1 MKTLPEPRKAGK
13 VSVEETLAARR
24 SVRAFAASPLT
35 DEELSQLLWAAQGIT
50 DSKRRFRTAPS
61 AGATYPLVVYVAKA
75 DGVFRYH
82 PEPHTLEAI
91 SDHDIRRALARA
103 ALDQSCVRQA
113 AAVMIFAAVPER
125 TTRRYGQRG
134 ERYILMEV
142 GHAAQNVHLQA
153 VALGLGSVPV
163 GAFDE
168 EAIAAA
174 LGGHR
179 GEEVLYLVPIG
190 RPAR

>member
-1 MKTLPEPRKAGK
+1 M
-13 VSVEETLAARR
+13 
-24 SVRAFAASPLT
+24 RAFAVSPLT
-35 DEELSQLLWAAQGIT
+35 DEELSQLLWAAQGIA
-50 DSKRRFRTAPS
+50 DSKRQFRTAPS

-82 PEPHTLEAI
+82 PEHHTLETV
-91 SDHDIRRALARA
+91 SDQDIRRALAAA
-103 ALDQSCVRQA
+103 ALDQFCVRQA

-168 EAIAAA
+168 DAIAAA
-174 LGGHR
+174 VGCAR
-179 GEEVLYLVPIG
+179 GEKVLYLIPVG
-190 RPAR
+190 RPAH